1 MYIVGILVALVVV
14 VLAKGICIVPQSF
27 NVIVERFGRYKETLQ
42 PGLNFITPFIDSKAY
57 RVDLKEQLVDVPEQE
72 VISHDNANVKVDAVA
87 FFIVT
92 NAERSVYEVKDVQL
106 SIVNLILTNIRT
118 VMGSMELDA
127 MLSQRDIINEKL
139 LHSVDTATQPW
150 GVKITRIEIANITPP
165 TDLIDSM
172 NAQMKAE
179 RNKRAQILE
188 AEGIRQAEILRAEG
202 DKQSEIL
209 RAEGQKQSEILKAE
223 ARERAAAAEAK
234 ATELVSAA
242 VRNGNKTAINYFI
255 AQGYTK
261 ALQEIGSAENSKI
274 VLMPLEASSLIG
286 SVAGIGELFKEMK
299 KPLDSPKAPKS
310 KPAADPD
317 DGWQYVSDD
326 GTSQE

>member
-1 MYIVGILVALVVV
+1 MYTVGIIVALVVV

-42 PGLNFITPFIDSKAY
+42 PGLNFLTPFIDSKAY
-57 RVDLKEQLVDVPEQE
+57 KVDLKEQLVNVPEQE

-92 NAERSVYEVKDVQL
+92 NAERSVYEVKDVEL

-118 VMGSMELDA
+118 VLGSMELDA

-179 RNKRAQILE
+179 RNKRAQTLE

-261 ALQEIGSAENSKI
+261 ALEEIGSADNSKI

-286 SVAGIGELFKEMK
+286 SLTGIGELFKEMK
-299 KPLDSPKAPKS
+299 NTSGSKAAPK
-310 KPAADPD
+310 KPQDPD
-317 DGWQYVSDD
+317 SWQDD
-326 GTSQE
+326 TGDYTSQE

>member
-27 NVIVERFGRYKETLQ
+27 NVIVGRFGRYKETLQ

-209 RAEGQKQSEILKAE
+209 RAEGQKWLLGSDGLTDLVRDPEIEETL
-223 ARERAAAAEAK
+223 RQ
-234 ATELVSAA
+234 LSGQAA
-242 VRNGNKTAINYFI
+242 VDRLVELALLNGGKDNV
-255 AQGYTK
+255 
-261 ALQEIGSAENSKI
+261 S
-274 VLMPLEASSLIG
+274 VLLLEVDA
-286 SVAGIGELFKEMK
+286 
-299 KPLDSPKAPKS
+299 
-310 KPAADPD
+310 
-317 DGWQYVSDD
+317 
-326 GTSQE
+326 

>member
-1 MYIVGILVALVVV
+1 MYTVGIIVALVVV

-42 PGLNFITPFIDSKAY
+42 PGLNFLTPFIDSKAY
-57 RVDLKEQLVDVPEQE
+57 KVDLKEQLVNVPEQE

-92 NAERSVYEVKDVQL
+92 NAERSVYEVKDVEL

-118 VMGSMELDA
+118 VLGSMELDA

-261 ALQEIGSAENSKI
+261 ALEEIGSADNSKI

-286 SVAGIGELFKEMK
+286 SLTGIGELFKDMKNTSGLKAAPK
-299 KPLDSPKAPKS
+299 KPQ
-310 KPAADPD
+310 DPD
-317 DGWQYVSDD
+317 SWQDD
-326 GTSQE
+326 TGDYTSQE

>member
-223 ARERAAAAEAK
+223 ARKERPPP
-234 ATELVSAA
+234 
-242 VRNGNKTAINYFI
+242 R
-255 AQGYTK
+255 QR
-261 ALQEIGSAENSKI
+261 
-274 VLMPLEASSLIG
+274 PPSS
-286 SVAGIGELFKEMK
+286 
-299 KPLDSPKAPKS
+299 SPRL
-310 KPAADPD
+310 
-317 DGWQYVSDD
+317 
-326 GTSQE
+326 

>member
-1 MYIVGILVALVVV
+1 MYTVGIIVALVVV

-42 PGLNFITPFIDSKAY
+42 PGLNFLTPFIDSKAY
-57 RVDLKEQLVDVPEQE
+57 KVDLKEQLVNVPEQE

-92 NAERSVYEVKDVQL
+92 NAERSVYEVKDVEL

-118 VMGSMELDA
+118 VLGSMELDA

-261 ALQEIGSAENSKI
+261 ALEEIGSADNSKI

-286 SVAGIGELFKEMK
+286 SLTGIGELFKERKNTSGSKAAPK
-299 KPLDSPKAPKS
+299 KPQ
-310 KPAADPD
+310 DPD
-317 DGWQYVSDD
+317 SWQDD
-326 GTSQE
+326 TGDYTSQE

>member
-1 MYIVGILVALVVV
+1 MYTVGIIVALVVV

-92 NAERSVYEVKDVQL
+92 NAERSVKDVQL

-286 SVAGIGELFKEMK
+286 STIPLVPSTEIPPSIPSLGLKVFVASATPSGISIVIRI
-299 KPLDSPKAPKS
+299 PPS
-310 KPAADPD
+310 
-317 DGWQYVSDD
+317 
-326 GTSQE
+326 

>member
-1 MYIVGILVALVVV
+1 MYTVGIIVALVVV

-42 PGLNFITPFIDSKAY
+42 PGLNFLTPFIDSKAY
-57 RVDLKEQLVDVPEQE
+57 KVDLKEQLVNVPEQE

-92 NAERSVYEVKDVQL
+92 NAERSVYEVKDVEL

-118 VMGSMELDA
+118 VLGSMELDA

-209 RAEGQKQSEILKAE
+209 KAE

-261 ALQEIGSAENSKI
+261 ALEEIGSADNSKI

-286 SVAGIGELFKEMK
+286 SLTGIGELFKEMK
-299 KPLDSPKAPKS
+299 NTSGSKAAPK
-310 KPAADPD
+310 KPQAPD
-317 DGWQYVSDD
+317 SWQDD
-326 GTSQE
+326 TGDYTSQE